1 MVLNISMEDCEA
13 GFSPLTM
20 HKEGF
25 KVDPI
30 LTWKSQ
36 TGNLLEEK
44 IEELV
49 MTLVPAKIYWA

>member
-1 MVLNISMEDCEA
+1 MEDCEA

-36 TGNLLEEK
+36 TGNLLAEN